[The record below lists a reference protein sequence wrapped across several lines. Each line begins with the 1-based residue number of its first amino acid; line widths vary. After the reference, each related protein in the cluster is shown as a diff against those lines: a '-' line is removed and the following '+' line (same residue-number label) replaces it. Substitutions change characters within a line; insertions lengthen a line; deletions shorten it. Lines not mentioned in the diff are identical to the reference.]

1 MKDNKTLFNK
11 DELNHLET
19 EYFNKRELFFTK
31 NKNKTE
37 VHFIKSELKIIENSE
52 KEKNDLFKSNDNDFY
67 DFLINNDHFKYKRI
81 LEESKNKEETKR
93 QILENHLQRERQN
106 FAPSEINNINKRKE
120 FYKIKLETI
129 QRNIKQVKENKKV
142 LEWKGNTL
150 QFAEL
155 VKALIESNL
164 ISPELSQKDI
174 FELMREA
181 FNIEHFDEGDKNKQI
196 RNRTKTLT
204 PLINTLEIN
213 LTNWIEK
220 KDSI

>member
-52 KEKNDLFKSNDNDFY
+52 KEKNDLFKLNDTDFY
-67 DFLINNDHFKYKRI
+67 SFLINSDNFRYKKI
-81 LEESKNKEETKR
+81 LEESENKEETKR
-93 QILENHLQRERQN
+93 QILTNHLQREKEY
-106 FAPSEINNINKRKE
+106 FAPKKTIDKRKE

-129 QRNIKQVKENKKV
+129 QRNTKQVNENKKV
-142 LEWKGNTL
+142 LEWKGTTL

-155 VKALIESNL
+155 VKALCESNL

-196 RNRTKTLT
+196 RDRTKTLT
-204 PLINTLEIN
+204 PLINILEIN
-213 LTNWIEK
+213 LTNWIKK